1 MHLDLTLHTMP
12 RLGGHG
18 RKLCPFP
25 RRSTWQWTQAK
36 CLGERFVQVPLGSF
50 ALVGVRLHY
59 VIQALPDEGSTICLD
74 YYNSKIFVTFALVAL
89 LSYRQGCIICFI
101 LPSGMGAR
109 GVSLEHMENMKMFS
123 CSSTCSLILRKC

>member
-18 RKLCPFP
+18 RKPCPFP

-36 CLGERFVQVPLGSF
+36 LLGERFVQVPLGSF

-59 VIQALPDEGSTICLD
+59 VIQTLPDEGSTTSPRFLHPRTTELQEITFLRSCF
-74 YYNSKIFVTFALVAL
+74 SFVYSFFE
-89 LSYRQGCIICFI
+89 G
-101 LPSGMGAR
+101 
-109 GVSLEHMENMKMFS
+109 EENEVE
-123 CSSTCSLILRKC
+123 LI